1 MTTITQSFLKLI
13 KNLILPMFIFGQIAF
28 GKELYSMQNPKGASV
43 ELRLALTHKEHTE
56 GLSGLMPKDFSE
68 SHGMLF
74 VNPEMGPRRFWMPN
88 TFFNLDIIFLDQN
101 LKIVAIEKNVPAHA
115 GYKEPPAIYQTS
127 TYVAQFVL
135 EIKSGAKFSKVLNK
149 DDSLK
154 FIGPISL
161 QEIALKTR
169 QKQ

>member
-1 MTTITQSFLKLI
+1 MTTISQSFLKLI
-13 KNLILPMFIFGQIAF
+13 KNLILPMIIFSQIAL

-43 ELRLALTHKEHTE
+43 KLSLALTHKEHTE

-68 SHGMLF
+68 SRGMLF

-115 GYKEPPAIYQTS
+115 GYKEPPVIYQTS
-127 TYVAQFVL
+127 TYDAQFVL

-149 DDSLK
+149 DDYLK
-154 FIGPISL
+154 FIGPTSL

-169 QKQ
+169 RKQ